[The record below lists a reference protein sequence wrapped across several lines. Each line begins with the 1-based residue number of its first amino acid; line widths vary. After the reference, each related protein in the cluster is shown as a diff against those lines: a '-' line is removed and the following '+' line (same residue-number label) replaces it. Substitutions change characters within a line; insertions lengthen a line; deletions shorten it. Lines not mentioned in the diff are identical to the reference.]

1 MPNPSTRPRKVTG
14 FYHAGITVRSIE
26 ASLAFYRDLL
36 GLEVVRDFT
45 RDLPFL
51 MELVGIPAKSIR
63 SVFLE
68 ITPEHFVE
76 LVEYHGVEQFPAAA
90 RPCDLGVGHTCLFV
104 EDLTALH
111 AELLAAGIKM
121 RSAQPVTLPLGPYA
135 GSKVIYAH
143 DPDGYLVELYQLAP
157 GLSAEAAAAASRQQI
172 A

>member
-1 MPNPSTRPRKVTG
+1 MSAPAKRRKRVTG
-14 FYHAGITVRSIE
+14 FYHAGITVRSID

-68 ITPEHFVE
+68 ITPTHFVE

-90 RPCDLGVGHTCLFV
+90 RPCDLGVGHTCLFID
-104 EDLTALH
+104 DLEALH
-111 AELLAAGIKM
+111 AELKRAGVKV
-121 RSAQPVTLPLGPYA
+121 RSEKPVTLPLGAYA
-135 GSKVIYAH
+135 GSKVLYVH
-143 DPDGYLVELYQLAP
+143 DPDGYICELYELAP
-157 GLSAEAAAAASRQQI
+157 GLTAEAAAAASRQ

>member
-1 MPNPSTRPRKVTG
+1 MPTPSKRKVTG

-68 ITPEHFVE
+68 ITPEYFVE
-76 LVEYHGVEQFPAAA
+76 LVEYHGVEQFAAA
-90 RPCDLGVGHTCLFV
+90 SRPCDLGVGHTCLFV
-104 EDLTALH
+104 EDIAALD
-111 AELLAAGIKM
+111 AELRAAGVKI
-121 RSAQPVTLPLGPYA
+121 RSEKPVTLPLGPYA
-135 GSKVIYAH
+135 GSKVLYAH

-157 GLSAEAAAAASRQQI
+157 GLDAAAAAAASRQ